1 MAREI
6 ALGTCQKTTCAMLT
20 EDGCR
25 CVIGGGRER
34 PHGRSIAGREHAA
47 VGEAS
52 AFTSEGSIVLENTY
66 SPRPYARMDWVSYQ
80 CKGSRCFQSPVVN
93 ACER

>member
-1 MAREI
+1 
-6 ALGTCQKTTCAMLT
+6 MLT
-20 EDGCR
+20 EDACR

-34 PHGRSIAGREHAA
+34 PHWRSIAGRNIEHAA

-52 AFTSEGSIVLENTY
+52 AFTSEWSIVSENTY
-66 SPRPYARMDWVSYQ
+66 SPKPYARIDWVSYQ

-93 ACER
+93 AFER